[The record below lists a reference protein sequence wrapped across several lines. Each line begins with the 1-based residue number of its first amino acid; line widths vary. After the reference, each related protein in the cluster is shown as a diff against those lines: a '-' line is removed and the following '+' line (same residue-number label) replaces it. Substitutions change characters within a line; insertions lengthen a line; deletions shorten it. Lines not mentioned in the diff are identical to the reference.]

1 VSQFDEVDKKSQK
14 IRSKTGSRQAS
25 ATQDEIVLFP
35 ELHEFMGR
43 PILTRY
49 PWVFVNGMGPLI
61 PKGDF
66 EITGGKLVWKMSQ
79 KPLLGW
85 AVVFAF
91 PQDGTLFVFQE
102 GKWEKHSPA

>member
-1 VSQFDEVDKKSQK
+1 MSQFDEID
-14 IRSKTGSRQAS
+14 QAS
-25 ATQDEIVLFP
+25 KKIKTKVGTRQVSETQDEIALCP

-43 PILTRY
+43 PIIVRY

-61 PKGDF
+61 PNGDF
-66 EITGGKLVWKMSQ
+66 EIGGGKLMWKMSQ
-79 KPLLGW
+79 KPPLGW

-102 GKWEKHSPA
+102 GKWERHSHA